1 MVIPITME
9 RLLTLNIIERER
21 LELHG
26 KWEPEAI
33 LKTISAF
40 AYDIDNWGGGYI
52 GIGAEEKAGKLVQPA
67 KGLDP
72 DSKNSEKIYYIRK
85 LASTIE
91 TPSLDEKELMS
102 IAHNIPFHDRVNP
115 KVEMSS

>member
-1 MVIPITME
+1 MLCKYSKI
-9 RLLTLNIIERER
+9 RIIKYV
-21 LELHG
+21 LYIFQFFFYNF
-26 KWEPEAI
+26 ASQ
-33 LKTISAF
+33 KTIKIKHEQRTKRS
-40 AYDIDNWGGGYI
+40 DGGGYI